1 MITFLIVVLLIVGC
15 IAGSVRIITQGY
27 EAIVERLGRYHKKL
41 TPGVNFVV
49 PILDQIVCVETTREK
64 LLDFPAQQAITTDN
78 VNLEVDAIV
87 YWRMLELQ
95 QAYYMV
101 EDVEGALEAIAM
113 TTLRSQV
120 GTMTLQDMYSSR
132 QEINRTILQ
141 QLDEATAN
149 WGVKVTRV
157 EVQNI
162 DLPQTLR
169 DSLEQERAAESKKR
183 AAILEAEGRRQ
194 AAIEEAEG
202 TVESARLIAEQLGA
216 SLGGQAVNAQDVLRY
231 LVAQRYVD
239 ANYQLGQ
246 SNNAKIVFMD
256 PKALTESTTEL
267 MGYDKPPSSPSSN
280 PPPSSN
286 GGSASQSFTTDSN

>member
-1 MITFLIVVLLIVGC
+1 MITSILIVVLLIVGC

-27 EAIVERLGRYHKKL
+27 EAIVERLGRYHRKL
-41 TPGVNFVV
+41 TPGINFVV
-49 PILDQIVCVETTREK
+49 PILDQIVWMETTREK

-78 VNLEVDAIV
+78 VNLDVDAIV
-87 YWRMLELQ
+87 YWRVLELQ
-95 QAYYMV
+95 QTYYTI
-101 EDVEGALEAIAM
+101 EDVEDALKAIAM

-120 GTMTLQDMYSSR
+120 GTMTLQEMYSSR

-141 QLDEATAN
+141 QLDEATAT

-162 DLPQTLR
+162 NLPQTLR
-169 DSLEQERAAESKKR
+169 DSLELERAAESKKR

-202 TVESARLIAEQLGA
+202 TVESARLIAEQLA
-216 SLGGQAVNAQDVLRY
+216 SLGQAVSAQDVLRY

-239 ANYQLGQ
+239 ANFQLGQ

-267 MGYDKPPSSPSSN
+267 IGGDGPPPHQ
-280 PPPSSN
+280 PPPSP
-286 GGSASQSFTTDSN
+286 TLPPTPPTP

>member
-1 MITFLIVVLLIVGC
+1 MDFITTILILALLVVGC

-27 EAIVERLGRYHKKL
+27 EAIVERLGRYHRKL
-41 TPGVNFVV
+41 TPGINFVV
-49 PILDQIVCVETTREK
+49 PILDQIVWMETTREK
-64 LLDFPAQQAITTDN
+64 LLDFPAQQAITADN

-87 YWRMLELQ
+87 YWRVLELQ
-95 QAYYMV
+95 QMYYTIENV
-101 EDVEGALEAIAM
+101 EDALEAIAM

-120 GTMTLQDMYSSR
+120 GTMNLQQMYSSR

-141 QLDEATAN
+141 QLDEATAT

-169 DSLEQERAAESKKR
+169 DSLELERAAESKKR

-202 TVESARLIAEQLGA
+202 TVASAKLIAEQLA
-216 SLGGQAVNAQDVLRY
+216 ESGQNVSPQDVLRY

-239 ANYQLGQ
+239 ANYQLGK
-246 SNNAKIVFMD
+246 SENAKIVFMD
-256 PKALTESTTEL
+256 PKTLTESTTEL
-267 MGYDKPPSSPSSN
+267 IHGGDAPRYQ
-280 PPPSSN
+280 PPPAS
-286 GGSASQSFTTDSN
+286 GGKEGKG